1 MNWNIEPTT
10 RRRLT
15 LNLDS
20 FPTIFP
26 VDLMTIM
33 ICASIV
39 GSITGHSR
47 HGKSG
52 SAKTQTPNW
61 FWTVSGNYLSLVE
74 LESSSWYGCQAI
86 LEFKV
91 TSTNTSNILRC
102 EVVGRRKRLRFTH
115 SWGICGLQNTNTWS
129 IRNRTNGTS
138 VCWMGKSHSIIQT
151 IRSVLDSSSI
161 RVAQ

>member
-74 LESSSWYGCQAI
+74 LESSSWYGIQGHFNKHLQHTPMWGCGEEEETSFHSLMRHLWPSEHKH
-86 LEFKV
+86 LEHPQSHQWNFC
-91 TSTNTSNILRC
+91 L
-102 EVVGRRKRLRFTH
+102 L
-115 SWGICGLQNTNTWS
+115 
-129 IRNRTNGTS
+129 NGEKPFNYS
-138 VCWMGKSHSIIQT
+138 
-151 IRSVLDSSSI
+151 DD
-161 RVAQ
+161 